1 MVANQLAIQL
11 MTQLTIHS
19 LSKRLTLLIIH
30 AGETMK
36 RLLTALLLCTTGNLA
51 LAQSSEKYD
60 DLANELEIMSG
71 VLKTSLRQNVSSENW
86 RVSNIETSYLAGQGA
101 LFTLSVRGQSG
112 NWIRDIESMVEGFVV
127 MTPPAPPEPPT
138 PNLTGSIGDIEN
150 IVFESAREWEAYADA
165 TSSRFAQAFSESHE
179 RARDLRSMQREI
191 AWEARE
197 TERELRDI
205 TFELR
210 HADEERKKE
219 LLAEKEMSQQKLAK
233 VEAQAK
239 SMKEELKALEK
250 EQEKKMAER
259 KEKQLQAY
267 KSFLA
272 GFEVGMSDTLCRFGS
287 GLRGLPDSEHISV
300 VLKDFDTDSN
310 NKRKDRI
317 YVFTRTDIV
326 KCVQEKIDANK
337 LLANADVYS
346 F

>member
-1 MVANQLAIQL
+1 
-11 MTQLTIHS
+11 
-19 LSKRLTLLIIH
+19 
-30 AGETMK
+30 MK
-36 RLLTALLLCTTGNLA
+36 RLLSAIMLCTTGSLA
-51 LAQSSEKYD
+51 FAQTAAKYEG
-60 DLANELEIMSG
+60 LANELEIMSG
-71 VLKTSLRQNVSSENW
+71 VLNTSLRQNVTSENW
-86 RVSNIETSYLAGQGA
+86 RISNIETSYLAGQGA

-112 NWIRDIESMVEGFVV
+112 KWIKDLESMVEGFVV
-127 MTPPAPPEPPT
+127 MTPPEPPEPPT
-138 PNLTGSIGDIEN
+138 PNLTGSLDDIET

-165 TSSRFAQAFSESHE
+165 TGIRFAEAFSESHE

-197 TERELRDI
+197 VERELRDI

-219 LLAEKEMSQQKLAK
+219 LLAEKDQSQKKLAK
-233 VEAQAK
+233 VEAKAK
-239 SMKEELKALEK
+239 SMKEELKTLEK
-250 EQEKKMAER
+250 EQEKQKAER
-259 KEKQLQAY
+259 REKQQQAY

-287 GLRGLPDSEHISV
+287 GLRGLPDNEHISV
-300 VLKDFDTDSN
+300 VLKDFDTDAN

-326 KCVQEKIDANK
+326 KCVQQKIDANK

>member
-1 MVANQLAIQL
+1 
-11 MTQLTIHS
+11 
-19 LSKRLTLLIIH
+19 
-30 AGETMK
+30 MK
-36 RLLTALLLCTTGNLA
+36 RLLTALVLCTTGSLA
-51 LAQSSEKYD
+51 FAQNTAKYD
-60 DLANELEIMSG
+60 ELANELEIMSG
-71 VLKTSLRQNVSSENW
+71 VLKTSLRQNVSSDNW

-101 LFTLSVRGQSG
+101 VFTLNVRGQSSS
-112 NWIRDIESMVEGFVV
+112 WIRDIETMVEGLVV

-138 PNLTGSIGDIEN
+138 PNLTGSLEN
-150 IVFESAREWEAYADA
+150 IDDIVFEATREWEAYADA
-165 TSSRFAQAFSESHE
+165 TSMRFAEAFSESHE
-179 RARDLRSMQREI
+179 RVRDLRAMQREM
-191 AWEARE
+191 AWESRE
-197 TERELRDI
+197 AERELRDI

-233 VEAQAK
+233 VEAKAK

-250 EQEKKMAER
+250 QQEKQLAER
-259 KEKQLQAY
+259 KEKQQQAY
-267 KSFLA
+267 KRFLA

-287 GLRGLPDSEHISV
+287 GLRGLPDNEHISM
-300 VLKDFDTDSN
+300 VLKDFDSSEN
-310 NKRKDRI
+310 NQRKDRI